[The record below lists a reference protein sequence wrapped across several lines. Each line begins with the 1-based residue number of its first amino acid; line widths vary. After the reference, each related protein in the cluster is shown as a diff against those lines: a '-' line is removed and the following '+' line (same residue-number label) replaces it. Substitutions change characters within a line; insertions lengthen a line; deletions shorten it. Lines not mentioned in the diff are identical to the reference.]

1 MATSLLNSKN
11 ANRKVSKDNLIEQ
24 FEGAMK

>member
-24 FEGAMK
+24 LEEAMK

>member
-1 MATSLLNSKN
+1 MATSLVNSKN

-24 FEGAMK
+24 FEEAMK

>member
-24 FEGAMK
+24 FEEAMK